1 MSILL
6 DEFLTAPN
14 VVRSVIGANK
24 KVLTDIAK
32 DFKSRGITNILT
44 VARGS
49 SDNAATY
56 FKYIMETIGECAVS
70 KCSPS
75 VTTVYGAKLKLG
87 NNMVLA
93 ISQSGMSTDTLLV
106 MENAKA
112 SGALTVAVTNNPFS
126 PLARM
131 CDYHINLNAGIEESI
146 SATKT
151 FLGQLTAMYMLA
163 NALSSASA
171 KLNIAEL
178 PPVLEDFIAKESDA
192 IRVFA
197 EETKDINN
205 FIILTRGLCQC
216 VSSELSLKMMEICYK
231 FSRPFS
237 TTEFMHGPIS
247 IVEDGTSIMVLA
259 PDSEMTSEFIDMT
272 ARLTL
277 LGANVTSFTD
287 IEEIARM
294 SDKTFRMPTV
304 KGMFVP
310 FIYALAV
317 ELYVGYTAEALG
329 INADCP
335 RNRKKITI
343 TK

>member
-1 MSILL
+1 MSIMLS
-6 DEFLTAPN
+6 EFLAAPD
-14 VVRSVIGANK
+14 VVRSVVATNK
-24 KVLTDIAK
+24 PVLKEIAK
-32 DFKSRGITNILT
+32 EFKARGITNIT
-44 VARGS
+44 TIARGT

-56 FKYIMETIGECAVS
+56 FKYVMETIGECTVS

-112 SGALTVAVTNNPFS
+112 AGALTVAVTNNPTS

-131 CDYHINLNAGIEESI
+131 AHYHINLNAGVEESV

-163 NALSSASA
+163 NALSDAPA
-171 KLNIAEL
+171 KMNISEL
-178 PPVLEDFIAKESDA
+178 PPILEDFIAEENDK
-192 IRVFA
+192 IRAFA
-197 EETKDINN
+197 EETKDLNN
-205 FIILTRGLCQC
+205 FIILTRGLTQC

-231 FSRPFS
+231 LSRPFS
-237 TTEFMHGPIS
+237 TAEFMHGPIS
-247 IVEDGTSIMVLA
+247 IVEEGTKVIMLA

-272 ARLTL
+272 ARLNL
-277 LGANVTSFTD
+277 LGADVVSVTD
-287 IEEIARM
+287 IDDVARM
-294 SDKTFRMPTV
+294 SVASLRMPSV

-310 FIYALAV
+310 FVYTMAI
-317 ELYVGYTAEALG
+317 ELYVAYVAEALG
-329 INADCP
+329 INPDTP
-335 RNRKKITI
+335 RNRKKVTI

>member
-1 MSILL
+1 MSIMLN
-6 DEFLTAPN
+6 EFLTAPN
-14 VVRSVIGANK
+14 VVRSVIGTNK
-24 KVLTDIAK
+24 KVLSAIAK
-32 DFKSRGITNILT
+32 DFKSRGITNITT

-56 FKYIMETIGECAVS
+56 FKYVMETIGECAVS

-112 SGALTVAVTNNPFS
+112 SGALTVAVTNNPAS

-131 CDYHINLNAGIEESI
+131 CNYHINLNAGVEESV

-163 NALSSASA
+163 NALSPTPA
-171 KLNIAEL
+171 KLNISEL
-178 PPVLEDFIAKESDA
+178 PPVLDDFIEEYNESIKA
-192 IRVFA
+192 FA
-197 EETKDINN
+197 EETKDIDN
-205 FIILTRGLCQC
+205 FLILTRGLCQC
-216 VSSELSLKMMEICYK
+216 VSSELSLKMMEICYRL
-231 FSRPFS
+231 SRPFS

-247 IVEDGTSIMVLA
+247 IVEDGTAVVMLA
-259 PDSEMTSEFIDMT
+259 PDSEMTGEFIDMAT
-272 ARLTL
+272 RLTL

-287 IEEIARM
+287 IAEVARV
-294 SDKTFRMPTV
+294 SDKSFRMPSI
-304 KGMFVP
+304 KGMMIPFVYT
-310 FIYALAV
+310 IAV
-317 ELYVGYTAEALG
+317 ELYVAYVAEALG
-329 INADCP
+329 IDADCP
-335 RNRKKITI
+335 RNRKKVTI